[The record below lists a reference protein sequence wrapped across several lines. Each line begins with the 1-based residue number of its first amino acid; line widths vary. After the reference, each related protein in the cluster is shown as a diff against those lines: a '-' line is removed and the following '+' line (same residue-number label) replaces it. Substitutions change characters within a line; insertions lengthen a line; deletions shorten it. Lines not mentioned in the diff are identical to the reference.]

1 MGTAGSSKGSGSATP
16 LVPSWLDNEVAPNDE
31 TATLKPASTDVDE
44 PTPSDQPPPNTK
56 VPLPAIEP
64 PPLPG
69 RFQGA
74 RGNFTSFARSGG
86 NDKRALRRAVRDYV
100 RSGTR
105 GSANAVRR
113 MGSSRAAG
121 TVVLR
126 TLRDFQRNGVAE
138 TLRQLNLANLVGRS
152 VEDVLL
158 GLTEIICNVDGGSLD
173 EALVRDAWIETV
185 SEIESLGIPNL
196 DDFSAALGDAQI
208 QEIFIAFIANTVE
221 TRLLQEIGVSGFKVA
236 ADNATIAAFEAQLSS
251 YIKLGVRD
259 ALGGDLTGLASMTD
273 AKIKA
278 VVDDTYRDAWEI
290 FVAWGDQS

>member
-1 MGTAGSSKGSGSATP
+1 VGTAGSSKGSASATP
-16 LVPSWLDNEVAPNDE
+16 LVPSWLDNDSAQGDAASSQE
-31 TATLKPASTDVDE
+31 TTDQAAIPSE
-44 PTPSDQPPPNTK
+44 PTPATEPVVKPK
-56 VPLPAIEP
+56 VPLPIIEAP
-64 PPLPG
+64 PSLG

-86 NDKRALRRAVRDYV
+86 NDSRALRRAVRDYV

-121 TVVLR
+121 GVVLR
-126 TLRDFQRNGVAE
+126 TLRDFQRSGVAE
-138 TLRQLNLANLVGRS
+138 TLRYLNLSSLVGQS
-152 VEDVLL
+152 VENVLL

-185 SEIESLGIPNL
+185 AEIDSLEIPNL
-196 DDFSAALGDAQI
+196 DTLNDAQI
-208 QEIFIAFIANTVE
+208 DEIFIAFIANTVE

-236 ADNATIAAFEAQLSS
+236 ADNSTIAAFEAQLSS
-251 YIKLGVRD
+251 YIRLGVRD
-259 ALGGDLTGLASMTD
+259 ALRGSLVGLANMTD
-273 AKIKA
+273 TKIKS
-278 VVDDTYRDAWEI
+278 VVDDTYRDAWNL